1 MNFYD
6 NTPFK
11 FGFTS
16 RSQIIEEMHPYLK
29 KVIRDAKNRM
39 IADIGCGCGR
49 NLIYASRY
57 SDSLIGI
64 DLSKE
69 SLAFAESLGLSDN
82 LELIYGDNLDIPLA
96 SNHIDLVISDG
107 VIHHTGDTYLAF
119 RECIRVLK
127 PGGTLYLALYK
138 KYRYYTLLYKSLGYM
153 LRYLNKTRFGSFI
166 MDNTFVLLHFLL
178 YRVFRKRKLNIEETR
193 NIFYDY
199 FLTPIATFH
208 SKNDVQNWIDE
219 NNCFLDA
226 YDRTSGN
233 CHVFIIK
240 KDE

>member
-29 KVIRDAKNRM
+29 KVIREAKNRM

-127 PGGTLYLALYK
+127 PGGKFYCLEFCTPATNLINLIYSKYKNKVIPIMGDKFAKDFKAYKYLEESIDQFPHQDILLENL
-138 KYRYYTLLYKSLGYM
+138 REIGFQYTSYW
-153 LRYLNKTRFGSFI
+153 
-166 MDNTFVLLHFLL
+166 
-178 YRVFRKRKLNIEETR
+178 KLFDGIVC
-193 NIFYDY
+193 IHKGFK
-199 FLTPIATFH
+199 I
-208 SKNDVQNWIDE
+208 
-219 NNCFLDA
+219 
-226 YDRTSGN
+226 
-233 CHVFIIK
+233 
-240 KDE
+240 